1 MQKRIAS
8 SDYTRTRGGEGEARE
23 EGLRRHLMNVGST
36 QNTRPHN
43 TATHNTTPTPLSAL
57 HTQPATRTLSLLLT
71 SIIKSHVLP
80 RCLCSVLA
88 DLPGDVAEKGGDGR
102 LAVIFA
108 RRRGRIDT
116 RVVFGRL

>member
-1 MQKRIAS
+1 MQKRSAS
-8 SDYTRTRGGEGEARE
+8 SDYARTRGGEGEARE
-23 EGLRRHLMNVGST
+23 EGLRRHLMKLKT
-36 QNTRPHN
+36 HDHTTPP
-43 TATHNTTPTPLSAL
+43 THNTTPTPLSAL

-80 RCLCSVLA
+80 RCLCRVLA